1 MYSLK
6 IYPEISLTG
15 TPQIVT
21 SSDIFALD
29 LGGKRYSN
37 SNPFEIVG
45 NQAKASIIYNS
56 SLWSYLSSSQLYEVT
71 SLWKVINS
79 SYFNRL
85 VQIINDQTGVVSF
98 TGLIKATD
106 LAINT
111 KDDTIEITISDT
123 LYVYISLL
131 SDMRFFDTEVKKS
144 NLLNN
149 LSEPLG
155 YLPSV
160 LNNSNLDLSAL
171 TDVIISDIAMEFD
184 GYERPASSW
193 YYYDVWS
200 DPHEFDIATDWARV
214 GRDYNIWVREASS
227 DELYIAFWVTFRQRR
242 ENPSPALRARY
253 ITIQYKKTPVD
264 SGFVLMQPEIIS
276 TDVITA
282 GGNSEEVAYTNLLND
297 LIRKRCLPSETFF
310 TLANG
315 TAYWGESFENEEP
328 VQYAVYSGI
337 NNVYAQF
344 PEYIALN
351 VTEYGSITGWLNLNL
366 DRVLFDEEKKDN
378 RIKSLF
384 SIFMLTATAMP
395 TGGVS
400 FLPALI
406 REFGTLTP
414 ITIADDDLVEFSANG
429 SLLDASNVLSS
440 ISNVTNNFTMQRV
453 FDNYF
458 KRFFDNIRAEY
469 QVTIA
474 DTDTSSWQPF
484 QAFTIK
490 GITMY
495 LIAWSKP
502 VLGDTID
509 MELIGGWS

>member
-45 NQAKASIIYNS
+45 NQANVSIIYNS
-56 SLWSYLSSSQLYEVT
+56 SLWSYLSSSQLYEVI

-131 SDMRFFDTEVKKS
+131 SDMRFIDTEVKKS

-155 YLPSV
+155 YLPAV

-214 GRDYNIWVREASS
+214 GRDSNIWVREASS
-227 DELYIAFWVTFRQRR
+227 DELYLSFWVTFRQR
-242 ENPSPALRARY
+242 NVTNTVLRAKY
-253 ITIQYKKTPVD
+253 IVIKYVKSPVD
-264 SGFVLMQPEIIS
+264 TGFVLMQPEIIS

-282 GGNSEEVAYTNLLND
+282 SGGSALVAYGILRNSLED
-297 LIRKRCLPSETFF
+297 KRCLPNNTNFNLF
-310 TLANG
+310 NG
-315 TAYWGESFENEEP
+315 TAYWGEQFENEEH
-328 VQYAVYSGI
+328 VQYAVYAGTT
-337 NNVYAQF
+337 NYFAQGS
-344 PEYIALN
+344 ESITLN
-351 VTEYGSITGWLNLNL
+351 ADAYGSVTGTLNLNL
-366 DRVLFDEEKKDN
+366 DRILFDENTTND
-378 RIKSLF
+378 RIKALF
-384 SIFMLTATAMP
+384 AAFMLNANAKP
-395 TGGVS
+395 SGGVNFYPS
-400 FLPALI
+400 LI
-406 REFGTLTP
+406 RAYGSQIP
-414 ITIADDDLVEFSANG
+414 VVIADTDIVQFTGRG
-429 SLLDASNVLSS
+429 SLLAVDNMLSAFS
-440 ISNVTNNFTMQRV
+440 AVANSYTMERV
-453 FDNYF
+453 FKQYF
-458 KRFFDNIRAEY
+458 ERFFDNIRAEY

-474 DTDTSSWQPF
+474 NTSTSSWQPF
-484 QAFTIK
+484 QAFNIK
-490 GITMY
+490 GKTMY
-495 LIAWSKP
+495 LISWSRP
-502 VLGDTID
+502 VLGDVIN
-509 MELIGGWS
+509 MELIGAWS